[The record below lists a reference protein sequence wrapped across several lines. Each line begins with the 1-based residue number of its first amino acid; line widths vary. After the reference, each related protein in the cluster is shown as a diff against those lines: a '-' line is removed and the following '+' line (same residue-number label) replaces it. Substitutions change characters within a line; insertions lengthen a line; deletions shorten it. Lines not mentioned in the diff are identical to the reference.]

1 MTEKKITT
9 ATIRERKLKGE
20 KITMLTA
27 YDYATA
33 LVLDNA
39 GIDIILVG
47 DSLGMV
53 VLGYESTLPVTM
65 NDMLHHTMA
74 VARGTRRSLLIADM
88 PFLSYQV
95 SAEKAL
101 FNAGRFLKEAG
112 AAGVKLEGGREVAD
126 LIAKITAIGIPVM
139 AHLGLTP
146 QSVHQF
152 GGYKIQGKEDS
163 AAKKI
168 MEDAKMIEEAGAF
181 SVVLECVPAPL
192 AKMITQSLSIPT
204 IGIGAGGDCDGQVLV
219 INDMLGTFERF
230 TPKFVKKYC
239 NLNDQMKEGVKQ
251 YMEDVKSGKFPAEE
265 HSLG

>member
-9 ATIRERKLKGE
+9 ATSRERKFKGE
-20 KITMLTA
+20 KIAMLTA

-74 VARGTRRSLLIADM
+74 VARGARRSLLIAVM
-88 PFLSYQV
+88 PFRSYQV

-126 LIAKITAIGIPVM
+126 LIAKITAIGIPGL
-139 AHLGLTP
+139 AHLGVTP

-163 AAKKI
+163 AAQKI

-192 AKMITQSLSIPT
+192 AKMITQSLSIP
-204 IGIGAGGDCDGQVLV
+204 
-219 INDMLGTFERF
+219 
-230 TPKFVKKYC
+230 
-239 NLNDQMKEGVKQ
+239 
-251 YMEDVKSGKFPAEE
+251 
-265 HSLG
+265 

>member
-9 ATIRERKLKGE
+9 ATIREMKLKGE

-101 FNAGRFLKEAG
+101 FNAGRFLQEAG

-163 AAKKI
+163 AAHKI

-192 AKMITQSLSIPT
+192 AKRITQSLSIPT